1 MMTPKKE
8 RFCKEYVID
17 LNGTQAAIRAGYS
30 TKTAKEQAARLLTNV
45 NVQARV
51 KELQGAI
58 GKRLDITAEKVVQEF
73 AKIGFSNIQDYIEVG
88 NEVMDLKTIEPEKAA
103 AVESITTSVTEFGSG
118 ASAGTKTKRTFKLHS
133 KVSALEN
140 LGKHLGI
147 FEKDNSQQAGNVIRV
162 RFEDDGDNIP
172 AST

>member
-1 MMTPKKE
+1 MTPKKE

-17 LNGTQAAIRAGYS
+17 LNGAQAAIRAGYS

-73 AKIGFSNIQDYIEVG
+73 AKIGFSNIQDYIEAG

-103 AVESITTSVTEFGSG
+103 AVESITRSVTEFGSG
-118 ASAGTKTKRTFKLHS
+118 ASAGTKTKLTFKLHS

-147 FEKDNSQQAGNVIRV
+147 FEKDNNQQAGNVIRV